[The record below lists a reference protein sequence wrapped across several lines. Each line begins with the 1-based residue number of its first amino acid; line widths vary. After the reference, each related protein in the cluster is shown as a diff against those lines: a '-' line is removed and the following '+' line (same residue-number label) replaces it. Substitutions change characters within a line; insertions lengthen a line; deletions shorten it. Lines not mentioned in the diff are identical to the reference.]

1 MSVERSQ
8 VPDLMKLGNIPDD
21 LAQEVET
28 DVLDPV
34 VFNQNFCRF
43 TLQNKGFLHS
53 FSRLTF
59 ALDLPNASN
68 QNATYPANIGIHSL
82 IDRATLKVGAKT
94 ICELEDF
101 NKYMAYK
108 SMFIATDIN
117 KEREAVLTGRV
128 MFNEFHYNNTSGT
141 VANYESDGTCL
152 GNGTAIVDPDLQTAG
167 AEWLPP
173 QNTTNASFVSTGVQV
188 NDNLLLKNTPVFQ
201 IALSDLFPFL
211 RFNQLPLY
219 MMKEQISIELVFSP
233 LASKER
239 FCVQKAGAGGADV
252 TEQIGITQGSVQMV
266 ADYIF
271 YDGQML
277 ADYEAANR
285 EMSWN
290 YVDYRLTKRSYIEGG
305 SAVQTPQVLNVGG
318 AGRIVNKL
326 MVGMFDDGAGTD
338 GQNIL
343 NGFNVKSASN
353 NTAQLNV
360 GQLTTNVRYNDHYL
374 YPIDRTLS
382 AIQFHDVVQTE
393 QNVPYVSRDQYNQE
407 GGGATGGGMVDI
419 KYNGFECNSVTEGLR
434 GNFCWNAHRLN
445 RNERINSRGI
455 ELETLYSGLADVEGS
470 GSVFT
475 QRCWIEIVR
484 TATLRDGFFDCYW
497 A

>member
-1 MSVERSQ
+1 MSVERTQ
-8 VPDLMKLGNIPDD
+8 VPDLMQLGNIPDD

-68 QNATYPANIGIHSL
+68 QGATYPANIGIHSL

-117 KEREAVLTGRV
+117 KERESVLTGRV
-128 MFNEFHYNNTSGT
+128 MYNEFHYNNASGDL
-141 VANYESDGTCL
+141 NNFDSDGTCL
-152 GNGTAIVDPDLQTAG
+152 GNGTAIIDELQPAG
-167 AEWLPP
+167 AEWLPA
-173 QNTTNASFVSTGVQV
+173 QSLTNGSFVSTGVQV

-233 LASKER
+233 VSGVER
-239 FCVQKAGAGGADV
+239 FCVQAGGAGGPDTAN
-252 TEQIGITQGSVQMV
+252 QINITQGSVQMV

-277 ADYEAANR
+277 ADYAAANS

-290 YVDYRLTKRSYIEGG
+290 YVDYRLTKRSYIEGA
-305 SAVQTPQVLNVGG
+305 STVQTPQVLNVGG

-326 MVGMFDDGAGTD
+326 IVGMFDDGAGTT
-338 GQNIL
+338 GKNVL
-343 NGFNVKSASN
+343 NGFHSKSASN
-353 NTAQLNV
+353 NTANLNV

-407 GGGATGGGMVDI
+407 GGGTTGGGLAATF
-419 KYNGFECNSVTEGLR
+419 YNGHSCRGPNTGIR

-455 ELETLYSGLADVEGS
+455 ELETLYSALPDANGTGS
-470 GSVFT
+470 TFT

-484 TATLRDGFFDCYW
+484 TATLRDGFMDCYW